1 MTDRLKLSGRLK
13 AFAAAALLGVAII
26 NVPSFAEAATI
37 TVAIGAEPG
46 TLDPHALDDGPERT
60 INDNIFETLL
70 VRENDGSLAPGLA
83 AELPTQVDEL
93 TWAVKVR
100 PGITFTNGEALD
112 AATVANSINR
122 IIDPELKTG
131 QGSYV
136 STIAS
141 AEAVDDLTVHVKTNQ
156 PDPTIQTR
164 LAWIKIVPLEYSK
177 DAAFAESPIGT
188 GPYKFVSWDR
198 GQQVVI
204 EANADYWGDKPS
216 IEGATFRFIPDANTR
231 FAGVLS
237 GEVDIITNVA
247 PEVTGQLPKVAT
259 QQGVELPYMVL
270 NAREGAGITE
280 DKRVRQALN
289 YAIDK
294 EELAEAIFGGYAAV
308 ADGQLLAPVSF
319 GYDPTISAYPFDPEK
334 AKALIAEAG
343 VEGATINI
351 TSQAGRWLKDRDVA
365 EAIAGYWRAVGL
377 DVKVDI
383 YEWSDFLSRIRNRD
397 VRPQTFYA
405 SSSNDLFDADR
416 PTTQTLH
423 ATDGSSSSNSNA
435 ALGEII
441 TKARYETDPEARK
454 ALYSQILTE
463 AHEEAYLV
471 WLLWSQDIYGLT
483 SRIEWTPR
491 PDGKIL
497 VKTITVTE

>member
-1 MTDRLKLSGRLK
+1 MSNRLLTGRLK
-13 AFAAAALLGVAII
+13 ALAAAALLTAAFI
-26 NVPSFAEAATI
+26 NVPTFAEAATI
-37 TVAIGAEPG
+37 TVGIGAEPG

-70 VRENDGSLAPGLA
+70 VRENDGSLLPGLA

-93 TWAVKVR
+93 TWAVKLR
-100 PGITFTNGEALD
+100 PGIKFTNGEALD
-112 AATVANSINR
+112 ATAVAHSINR
-122 IIDPELKTG
+122 IINPELKTG
-131 QGSYV
+131 QGSYI
-136 STIAS
+136 STIAG
-141 AEAVDDLTVHVKTNQ
+141 AEVVDPLTVHVKTKQ

-164 LAWIKIVPLEYSK
+164 LAWIKIVPTVYSE
-177 DAAFAESPIGT
+177 DPAFAESPVGT
-188 GPYKFVSWDR
+188 GPYKFVRWDR

-204 EANADYWGDKPS
+204 EANPEYWGDKPTV
-216 IEGATFRFIPDANTR
+216 EGATFRFIPDANTR
-231 FAGVLS
+231 VAGVLS

-247 PEVTGQLPKVAT
+247 PEVAPQLPKVVT

-270 NAREGAGITE
+270 NARAGAGITE

-289 YAIDK
+289 YAVNK

-308 ADGQLLAPVSF
+308 ADGQLLAPISF
-319 GYDPTISAYPFDPEK
+319 GYDPTIKAYPYDPEK

-343 VEGATINI
+343 AEGATINI
-351 TSQAGRWLKDRDVA
+351 TSQSGRWLKDRDVA
-365 EAIAGYWRAVGL
+365 EAIAGYWREIGL
-377 DVKVDI
+377 DVKVDV

-423 ATDGSSSSNSNA
+423 PTDGSSSSNENT
-435 ALGEII
+435 ALGELI
-441 TKARYETDPEARK
+441 TQARFETDVEKRK

-471 WLLWSQDIYGLT
+471 WLLWSQDIYGT
-483 SRIEWTPR
+483 TERINWTPR